1 MKAFPVSTV
10 ELAKRFTINTTTDV
24 LANKHITAKT
34 VKVSYFGRPVNFP
47 VIGLNLITL
56 KPGGRG

>member
-1 MKAFPVSTV
+1 MKAFPVRTV

-47 VIGLNLITL
+47 VTRLNLIRL
-56 KPGGRG
+56 EPGGRG